1 MSDTKSFGGRF
12 KLGGLDAGAVARAE
26 AALKS
31 LSSNFDAWMAEE
43 LDKLEAARGRLRAE
57 GMTPEVGEALYFR
70 AHDLKGL
77 GATYGYPL
85 VTRLAGSLCRVL
97 HDPAERL
104 NAPAY
109 LIEAHV
115 DAIHAV
121 VRKNLRDEADATG
134 RALSEELETQVT
146 RLRQAAA

>member
-1 MSDTKSFGGRF
+1 MSDSKAFGGRF
-12 KLGGLDAGAVARAE
+12 RLGGLDADAVARAE

-43 LDKLEAARGRLRAE
+43 LDKLDAARARLRAE
-57 GMTPEVGEALYFR
+57 GLTPQVGEALYFR

-77 GATYGYPL
+77 GSTYGYPL

-97 HDPAERL
+97 HDPAQRL
-104 NAPAY
+104 SAPAY
-109 LIEAHV
+109 LIEAHI

-121 VRKNLRDEADATG
+121 VRKNLRDEADDTG
-134 RALSEELETQVT
+134 RALSEELETQVS
-146 RLRQAAA
+146 RLVQAAA